1 MMLTNYRPILT
12 AAILL
17 SAATYST
24 TANAQFQTTGADV
37 SPVLAC
43 FYECKPGPQIQGQDT
58 YRQVTTL
65 PIANNGE
72 VFESVDVNF
81 IDGNSNVI
89 ATTRVDLDARDVD
102 EMAVCNTTESIT
114 GSAPPRAGL
123 IHIGNVSA
131 VGLQEASGV
140 YSWIKNVNGK
150 FFADRPEPYDGR
162 VTGIAKSECTY
173 VASPEV
179 KEASAVPSDG
189 AQAPSGPPI
198 LVEDT
203 SDDTGLADL
212 RPLADENGFFCR
224 LDPAGFTVEIG
235 NLGTAASSPTTSRV
249 TFTHATGAPI
259 TTSFSTP
266 GLSPGASALEFPI
279 TIPAGCFAPNCH
291 FEIEADSIFN
301 EAESNE
307 VNNLVNDF
315 CLG

>member
-1 MMLTNYRPILT
+1 MLLTNSRPVLMAAMLLT
-12 AAILL
+12 AA
-17 SAATYST
+17 AYAT
-24 TANAQFQTTGADV
+24 TATAQFQTTGADV
-37 SPVLAC
+37 SPVLSC
-43 FYECKPGPQIQGQDT
+43 FYECKPGPQIQGQNT

-72 VFESVDVNF
+72 VFESVEVNF

-89 ATTRVDLDARDVD
+89 ATTRIDLDARDVD
-102 EMAVCNTTESIT
+102 EMAVCNTIESIT
-114 GSAPPRAGL
+114 GSAPPRSGL

-131 VGLQEASGV
+131 PGLQEVSGV

-150 FFADRPEPYDGR
+150 FFADRPEPYEGR

-179 KEASAVPSDG
+179 KEASAVPIDG

-203 SDDTGLADL
+203 SDDSGQADL
-212 RPLADENGFFCR
+212 RPLPDANGYYCR
-224 LDPAGFTVEIG
+224 RDPAGFTVEIG
-235 NLGTAASSPTTSRV
+235 NVGIAASSPTSSRV
-249 TFTHATGAPI
+249 TFTDGTGAPI
-259 TTSFSTP
+259 TTTFSTP
-266 GLSPGASALEFPI
+266 ALVPGGSWIEFPI
-279 TIPAGCFAPNCH
+279 SIPSGCFAPNCH

-301 EAESNE
+301 EAESDE